1 MYPFLTELV
10 RLVREQPGIFPV
22 LFGVLMVVVNAP
34 GSPIFLGLDPTLC
47 AMLTDAGFTIAAVG
61 LAGMFFK
68 RFTSTQST
76 SIAKVQQALEDLS
89 ETLIPGSELED
100 RLNDLDDHVQFLE
113 DKQGRMLDMSSMPY
127 YEADSKG
134 RIYYVNQAYADLY
147 GVSSAQIFSNQPLT
161 WIHPRE
167 QARVYQDAHRAIQN
181 RGGYAITA
189 RIVKSGRERCKVTF
203 NASPLWDGDENFV
216 GHYGTVK
223 VLEDYRNK

>member
-22 LFGVLMVVVNAP
+22 LLGVLMVVVNAP
-34 GSPIFLGLDPTLC
+34 GSPMFLGLDPALC
-47 AMLTDAGFTIAAVG
+47 AMLTDAGFTIVAVG
-61 LAGMFFK
+61 LASMFFK
-68 RFTSTQST
+68 RFTSIQST
-76 SIAKVQQALEDLS
+76 SIAKVQQALDDLT
-89 ETLIPGSELED
+89 ETLIPGSEIED
-100 RLNDLDDHVQFLE
+100 RLNDLGDHVQYLD
-113 DKQGRMLDMSSMPY
+113 DKQERMLDMSSMPY

-167 QARVYQDAHRAIQN
+167 QARVYKDALRAIQN
-181 RGGYAITA
+181 KGGYAITA

-203 NASPLWDGDENFV
+203 NGSPLWDGDGNFT